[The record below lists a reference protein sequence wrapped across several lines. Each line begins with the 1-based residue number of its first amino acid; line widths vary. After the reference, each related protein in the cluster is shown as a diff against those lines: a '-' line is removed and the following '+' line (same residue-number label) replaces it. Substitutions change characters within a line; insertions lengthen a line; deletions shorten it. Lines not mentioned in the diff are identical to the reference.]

1 MLWQLSCLE
10 SEQLDKDDSNTE
22 PKSLNKRIKSLLV
35 CLSLRLVFLDDF
47 KRRHLLVH
55 FVNL

>member
-1 MLWQLSCLE
+1 MLWQLPCLE
-10 SEQLDKDDSNTE
+10 SKQLDKDDRNTE
-22 PKSLNKRIKSLLV
+22 PKSLNKQIKTFLV

-47 KRRHLLVH
+47 MCSHLLVH